1 MINRKR
7 TVQEMVFSGWIMHR
21 KDVKSIQEIFEEVA
35 GEGTKTIIKKK
46 EESDQVME
54 QVETKKIG
62 S

>member
-1 MINRKR
+1 MINGKR
-7 TVQEMVFSGWIMHR
+7 TIQEMVFSGWIMHR
-21 KDVKSIQEIFEEVA
+21 KYVKSIQENFEEVA
-35 GEGTKTIIKKK
+35 GEGTKTMIKRK

>member
-1 MINRKR
+1 
-7 TVQEMVFSGWIMHR
+7 MVFSGWIMHR
-21 KDVKSIQEIFEEVA
+21 KDVKSIQENFEEVA
-35 GEGTKTIIKKK
+35 GEGIETIIESK

>member
-1 MINRKR
+1 M
-7 TVQEMVFSGWIMHR
+7 MFSSWIMH
-21 KDVKSIQEIFEEVA
+21 KQDVKSIQENFEEVA
-35 GEGTKTIIKKK
+35 GEGTETKIERK